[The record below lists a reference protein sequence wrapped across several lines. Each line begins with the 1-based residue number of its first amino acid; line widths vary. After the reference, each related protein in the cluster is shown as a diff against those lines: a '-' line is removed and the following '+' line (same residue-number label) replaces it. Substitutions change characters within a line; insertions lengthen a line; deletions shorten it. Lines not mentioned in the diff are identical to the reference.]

1 MFGCYGETQTDLIYQ
16 AMLKA
21 HDDGADIISLS
32 IGASLPWSQYE
43 SYSSKIVSKLK
54 EAGVTGKKK
63 KKEKEILFLLLLF
76 FF

>member
-1 MFGCYGETQTDLIYQ
+1 
-16 AMLKA
+16 MLKA

-63 KKEKEILFLLLLF
+63 KEKEILFLLLLF
-76 FF
+76 FFLTFI